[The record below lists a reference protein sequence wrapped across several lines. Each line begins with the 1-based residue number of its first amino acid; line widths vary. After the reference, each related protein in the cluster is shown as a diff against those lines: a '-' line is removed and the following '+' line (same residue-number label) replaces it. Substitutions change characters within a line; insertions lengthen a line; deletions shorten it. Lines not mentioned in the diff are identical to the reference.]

1 MKKAKKDK
9 NVHINGNCVKF
20 NSNNLLIGA
29 KKGTCNV
36 SIFRD
41 GKDVTFEINILAA
54 TSLNIRKFMSFE
66 D

>member
-29 KKGTCNV
+29 KKGTCSV